1 LAVIRVRLR
10 PLVPRAP
17 IVAGAS
23 VSFFGETVVDGRFD
37 VKVPF
42 LPRIDLLCLP
52 PLRFAKFFL
61 LGPTLRKRMT
71 YPAAIHVPVLD
82 FEHPAVKQLTST
94 TSAARAERHALEIS
108 VLSARNLDAA
118 DAFGTSDPF
127 VVVALAGEGRYDER
141 FRKTSTKKRTL
152 HPKWFERF
160 TYVVAGSET
169 SARRSVRRLRQRREK
184 RHGALGGAGEGAS
197 EDRAGET
204 AAPESAGGF
213 RAVPLP
219 RDAHPLGEIEEETN
233 RKRKRKSGAAT
244 GTDENTEKRAV
255 RFARRGRE

>member
-52 PLRFAKFFL
+52 PLRFMKFFL

-141 FRKTSTKKRTL
+141 FEKPPRKNARYTRSGSSVSRTSSRIRNKRETFCSPSSTATGKTSR
-152 HPKWFERF
+152 R
-160 TYVVAGSET
+160 
-169 SARRSVRRLRQRREK
+169 ARRRRRRCELRSRR
-184 RHGALGGAGEGAS
+184 
-197 EDRAGET
+197 
-204 AAPESAGGF
+204 
-213 RAVPLP
+213 
-219 RDAHPLGEIEEETN
+219 
-233 RKRKRKSGAAT
+233 
-244 GTDENTEKRAV
+244 
-255 RFARRGRE
+255 